1 MKMFKILSV
10 LALLLVSVLAMSNV
24 ASAVSAT
31 IDEVKLDGD
40 TLSPSSNNAVL
51 DVDRDQELEVRVRFT
66 ATANQDN
73 VQVEAAIRG
82 YDHGDLI
89 EDITDAFDVK
99 TGNSYIKKLTLPLR
113 ERMDQGKY
121 LLRVRIED
129 RAGATVTQ
137 TYTLDVDTERHNL
150 QVYDVV
156 LSPGETVNAGRALL
170 AAVRVRNRGEK
181 DEKNVK
187 VTVSIPELGVSA
199 SDFIDEIEKSEDD
212 DDETTSEELYLR
224 IPDDAETGDYTL
236 VTELQY
242 DLGDEYV
249 TQEQV
254 IRVVGSEKAMEEKKE
269 KTILTVAADA
279 QSLQAGGAEV
289 AYPIT
294 LTNAGSTLMGVGT
307 ASGENRA
314 TTAARTAIASP
325 LLDSSIDGA
334 RGLLFNITGGSD
346 MTMSE
351 VDEAAK
357 VITTMADPDAQ
368 IIFGAAIDE
377 KLIDQVKVTVVATG
391 FDESRKR
398 YVQITPPDLIGM
410 TQPTTDGQ
418 ELPIDGQIDDDQFE
432 VPTFLREIR

>member
-1 MKMFKILSV
+1 M
-10 LALLLVSVLAMSNV
+10 VSVLAMSNV

-242 DLGDEYV
+242 DLGDEYE

-294 LTNAGSTLMGVGT
+294 LTNAGSTSKVYTVT
-307 ASGENRA
+307 A
-314 TTAARTAIASP
+314 
-325 LLDSSIDGA
+325 DGA
-334 RGLLFNITGGSD
+334 SWATMRVSPGNVVVVGAGESKAVTVYVAAAKNAPAGEQSFTVTIMSDDKVLKQLALKANVSAESAASKLKRGLEVGLVVLVVLLVIVGLIIGFNKLKGG
-346 MTMSE
+346 E
-351 VDEAAK
+351 EGGDEE
-357 VITTMADPDAQ
+357 T
-368 IIFGAAIDE
+368 
-377 KLIDQVKVTVVATG
+377 
-391 FDESRKR
+391 
-398 YVQITPPDLIGM
+398 YY
-410 TQPTTDGQ
+410 
-418 ELPIDGQIDDDQFE
+418 
-432 VPTFLREIR
+432 

>member
-294 LTNAGSTLMGVGT
+294 LTNAGSTSKVYTVT
-307 ASGENRA
+307 A
-314 TTAARTAIASP
+314 
-325 LLDSSIDGA
+325 DGA
-334 RGLLFNITGGSD
+334 SWATMRVSPGNVVVVGAGESKAVTVYVAAAKNAPAGEQSFTVTIMSDDKVLKQLALKANVSAESAASKLKRGLEVGLVVLVVLLVIVGLIIGFNKLKGG
-346 MTMSE
+346 E
-351 VDEAAK
+351 EGGDEE
-357 VITTMADPDAQ
+357 T
-368 IIFGAAIDE
+368 
-377 KLIDQVKVTVVATG
+377 
-391 FDESRKR
+391 
-398 YVQITPPDLIGM
+398 YY
-410 TQPTTDGQ
+410 
-418 ELPIDGQIDDDQFE
+418 
-432 VPTFLREIR
+432 

>member
-242 DLGDEYV
+242 DLGDEYE

-294 LTNAGSTLMGVGT
+294 LTNAGSTSKVYTVT
-307 ASGENRA
+307 A
-314 TTAARTAIASP
+314 
-325 LLDSSIDGA
+325 DGA
-334 RGLLFNITGGSD
+334 SWATMRVSPGNVVVVGAGESKAVTVYVAAAKNAPAGEQSFTVTIMSDDKVLKQLALKANVSAESAASKLKRGLEVGLVVLVVLLVIVGLIIGFNKLKGG
-346 MTMSE
+346 E
-351 VDEAAK
+351 EGGDEE
-357 VITTMADPDAQ
+357 T
-368 IIFGAAIDE
+368 
-377 KLIDQVKVTVVATG
+377 
-391 FDESRKR
+391 
-398 YVQITPPDLIGM
+398 YY
-410 TQPTTDGQ
+410 
-418 ELPIDGQIDDDQFE
+418 
-432 VPTFLREIR
+432 